1 MIRINLLPF
10 RAARKKEN
18 IRQTVSIFL
27 MLLILVLIG
36 LGWYHVVLSREIDR
50 LKERIA
56 YTKSEVTKFNKIAA
70 EVEEIKKKLAV
81 LNKRLDVIIQLEA
94 NRDSA
99 FKILDTLANSII
111 EKRMWLTSFETIE
124 PKAVAKAAP
133 KKTAAKDDKKTEE
146 KKEKPPVTAKIE
158 GIALDEKTIS
168 DFMEKLKSGKVFT
181 DVDQQIKVEQK
192 GFKQDKTKPDVYLKG
207 FTMRCTIAP
216 PMPVQK
222 ETDKD
227 KKDKDKKDADKADKD
242 KADKS
247 KADKKG

>member
-27 MLLILVLIG
+27 LLLVLVLIG
-36 LGWYHVVLSREIDR
+36 LGYYHVVLSREINK
-50 LKERIA
+50 LKEEIEF
-56 YTKSEVTKFNKIAA
+56 TKTEVIKYNKIAA

-81 LNKRLDVIIQLEA
+81 LNKRLDVITQLDA

-99 FKILDTLANSII
+99 FKMLDMLANSII
-111 EKRMWLTSFETIE
+111 EKRMWLTSFETTE
-124 PKAVAKAAP
+124 PKAVAKVPP
-133 KKTAAKDDKKTEE
+133 KKGATPEKGKGKEE

-168 DFMEKLKSGKVFT
+168 DFMEKLKSGKLFT

-216 PMPVQK
+216 PKPVQK
-222 ETDKD
+222 EPDKD
-227 KKDKDKKDADKADKD
+227 KKDKD

-247 KADKKG
+247 KADKK

>member
-27 MLLILVLIG
+27 LLLVLVLIG
-36 LGWYHVVLSREIDR
+36 LGYYHVVLSREINK
-50 LKERIA
+50 LKEEIEF
-56 YTKSEVTKFNKIAA
+56 TKTEVIKYNKIAA

-81 LNKRLDVIIQLEA
+81 LNKRLDVITQLDA

-99 FKILDTLANSII
+99 FKMLDMLANSII
-111 EKRMWLTSFETIE
+111 EKRMWLTSFETTE
-124 PKAVAKAAP
+124 PKAVAKAPP
-133 KKTAAKDDKKTEE
+133 KKGATPEKGKGKEE

-168 DFMEKLKSGKVFT
+168 DFMEKLKSGKLFT

-216 PMPVQK
+216 PKPVQK
-222 ETDKD
+222 EPDKD
-227 KKDKDKKDADKADKD
+227 KKDKD

-247 KADKKG
+247 KADKK

>member
-1 MIRINLLPF
+1 
-10 RAARKKEN
+10 
-18 IRQTVSIFL
+18 
-27 MLLILVLIG
+27 VLIG
-36 LGWYHVVLSREIDR
+36 LGWYHVVLSREINK
-50 LKERIA
+50 LKEEIEF
-56 YTKSEVTKFNKIAA
+56 TKTEVTKYNKIAA

-81 LNKRLDVIIQLEA
+81 LNKRLDVINQLDA

-99 FKILDTLANSII
+99 FKMLDMLANSII
-111 EKRMWLTSFETIE
+111 EKRMWLTGFETTE
-124 PKAVAKAAP
+124 PKPAAKAAP
-133 KKTAAKDDKKTEE
+133 KKTAAKDDKKPEE

-168 DFMEKLKSGKVFT
+168 DFMEKLKSGKLFT

-216 PMPVQK
+216 PKPVQK
-222 ETDKD
+222 EPDKD
-227 KKDKDKKDADKADKD
+227 KKD

-247 KADKKG
+247 KADKK